1 MKVLELVLLF
11 VACFSAVFN
20 VLCYFLNLSLLPNI
34 FYHFILAVV
43 CIIIV
48 IVVLFIYLKSD
59 ATVNSEK
66 EFEEDNTDKQKLKED
81 NVDDNNQLNPVNSF
95 ENDLAEDNTDK
106 QKLNDVNDDNQQL
119 NPVNSFE
126 NDLAEDNNLENKEMI
141 EENISNQEDIV
152 EENEFDESNDII
164 DKSDGFAKTIQ
175 NDKNELSFSIDQNNK
190 VDSELTNTQIL
201 YINNSDN
208 SYIDDRGLPQLV
220 VTKEIDSQKV
230 SNAYLQQQLTDQ
242 QKLLEL
248 QKEEEQ
254 YLLEEKQER
263 TIEIL
268 KVVLVILVI
277 VNLLLL
283 AYFIYLRV
291 L

>member
-59 ATVNSEK
+59 ATVNSKK
-66 EFEEDNTDKQKLKED
+66 EFEEDT
-81 NVDDNNQLNPVNSF
+81 
-95 ENDLAEDNTDK
+95 TDK
-106 QKLNDVNDDNQQL
+106 QKLNDDNDDNQQL
-119 NPVNSFE
+119 NTVNSFE
-126 NDLAEDNNLENKEMI
+126 NDFVEGNNLENKEMI

-220 VTKEIDSQKV
+220 VTKEIDSKKV

>member
-59 ATVNSEK
+59 ATVNSEV
-66 EFEEDNTDKQKLKED
+66 EFEEDNTDKQKL
-81 NVDDNNQLNPVNSF
+81 
-95 ENDLAEDNTDK
+95 NDG
-106 QKLNDVNDDNQQL
+106 NDDNQQL
-119 NPVNSFE
+119 NTVNSFE
-126 NDLAEDNNLENKEMI
+126 NDFAEENNLENKDMI

>member
-66 EFEEDNTDKQKLKED
+66 EFEEDNTDKQKL
-81 NVDDNNQLNPVNSF
+81 
-95 ENDLAEDNTDK
+95 NDG
-106 QKLNDVNDDNQQL
+106 NDDNQQL

-126 NDLAEDNNLENKEMI
+126 NDFAEDNNLENKEMT

-220 VTKEIDSQKV
+220 VTKEIDSKKV

-263 TIEIL
+263 TVEIL

>member
-59 ATVNSEK
+59 SPVDSEK
-66 EFEEDNTDKQKLKED
+66 EFEEDNTDKQKL
-81 NVDDNNQLNPVNSF
+81 NDDNDDNQQINPVNSF

-106 QKLNDVNDDNQQL
+106 QKLNDDNDDNQQPNTVNSFENDLAEDNTDKQKLNDDNDDNQQL

-126 NDLAEDNNLENKEMI
+126 NDFAEENNLENKEMI

-220 VTKEIDSQKV
+220 VTKEIDSKK
-230 SNAYLQQQLTDQ
+230 SFKCLPAAAIN
-242 QKLLEL
+242 
-248 QKEEEQ
+248 
-254 YLLEEKQER
+254 
-263 TIEIL
+263 
-268 KVVLVILVI
+268 
-277 VNLLLL
+277 
-283 AYFIYLRV
+283 
-291 L
+291 

>member
-66 EFEEDNTDKQKLKED
+66 EFEEDNTDKQKL
-81 NVDDNNQLNPVNSF
+81 NDD
-95 ENDLAEDNTDK
+95 
-106 QKLNDVNDDNQQL
+106 NDDNQQL
-119 NPVNSFE
+119 NTVNSFE
-126 NDLAEDNNLENKEMI
+126 NDFVEGNNLENKEMI

>member
-11 VACFSAVFN
+11 VACFSAVFK

-59 ATVNSEK
+59 SPVDSEK
-66 EFEEDNTDKQKLKED
+66 EFEEDNTDKQKL
-81 NVDDNNQLNPVNSF
+81 NDD
-95 ENDLAEDNTDK
+95 
-106 QKLNDVNDDNQQL
+106 NDDNQQL
-119 NPVNSFE
+119 NPVNSLE
-126 NDLAEDNNLENKEMI
+126 NDFAEDNNLENKEMI

-220 VTKEIDSQKV
+220 VTKEIDSKKV

-268 KVVLVILVI
+268 KVVLLILVI

>member
-66 EFEEDNTDKQKLKED
+66 EFEEDNTDKQKL
-81 NVDDNNQLNPVNSF
+81 NDD
-95 ENDLAEDNTDK
+95 
-106 QKLNDVNDDNQQL
+106 NDDNQQL
-119 NPVNSFE
+119 NTVNSFE
-126 NDLAEDNNLENKEMI
+126 NDFAEENNLENKEMI

>member
-66 EFEEDNTDKQKLKED
+66 EFEEDNTDKQKL
-81 NVDDNNQLNPVNSF
+81 NDD
-95 ENDLAEDNTDK
+95 
-106 QKLNDVNDDNQQL
+106 NDDNQQL
-119 NPVNSFE
+119 NPVNSLE
-126 NDLAEDNNLENKEMI
+126 NDFAEDNNLENKEMI

>member
-66 EFEEDNTDKQKLKED
+66 EFEEDNTDKQKL
-81 NVDDNNQLNPVNSF
+81 NDD
-95 ENDLAEDNTDK
+95 
-106 QKLNDVNDDNQQL
+106 NDDNQQL
-119 NPVNSFE
+119 NPVNSLE
-126 NDLAEDNNLENKEMI
+126 NDFAEDNNLENKEMI

-220 VTKEIDSQKV
+220 VTKEIDSKKV
-230 SNAYLQQQLTDQ
+230 SNAYMQQQLTDQ

-254 YLLEEKQER
+254 YLLEEKLER

>member
-59 ATVNSEK
+59 ATVNSEV
-66 EFEEDNTDKQKLKED
+66 EFEEDNTNKQKLKED
-81 NVDDNNQLNPVNSF
+81 D
-95 ENDLAEDNTDK
+95 
-106 QKLNDVNDDNQQL
+106 DDNQQL

-126 NDLAEDNNLENKEMI
+126 NNFAEDNNLENKEMI
-141 EENISNQEDIV
+141 EDSISNQEDIV

>member
-1 MKVLELVLLF
+1 MSVIDNLLPQEIINKVKKLRAYFQQSLLSWIRNSDEHSRQTMHKVLQQISQLL
-11 VACFSAVFN
+11 CN
-20 VLCYFLNLSLLPNI
+20 Y
-34 FYHFILAVV
+34 
-43 CIIIV
+43 
-48 IVVLFIYLKSD
+48 
-59 ATVNSEK
+59 
-66 EFEEDNTDKQKLKED
+66 
-81 NVDDNNQLNPVNSF
+81 
-95 ENDLAEDNTDK
+95 
-106 QKLNDVNDDNQQL
+106 NDDNQQL
-119 NPVNSFE
+119 NPVNSLE
-126 NDLAEDNNLENKEMI
+126 NDFAEDNNLENKEMI

-220 VTKEIDSQKV
+220 VTKEIDSKKV
-230 SNAYLQQQLTDQ
+230 SNAYMQQQLTDQ

>member
-66 EFEEDNTDKQKLKED
+66 EFEEDNTDKQKL
-81 NVDDNNQLNPVNSF
+81 NDD
-95 ENDLAEDNTDK
+95 
-106 QKLNDVNDDNQQL
+106 NDDNQQL
-119 NPVNSFE
+119 NPVNSLE
-126 NDLAEDNNLENKEMI
+126 NDFAEDNNLENKEMI

-220 VTKEIDSQKV
+220 VTKEIDSKKV

-254 YLLEEKQER
+254 YLL
-263 TIEIL
+263 
-268 KVVLVILVI
+268 
-277 VNLLLL
+277 
-283 AYFIYLRV
+283 
-291 L
+291 

>member
-66 EFEEDNTDKQKLKED
+66 EFEEDNTDKQKLNDDNED
-81 NVDDNNQLNPVNSF
+81 NQQLNTVNSF

-106 QKLNDVNDDNQQL
+106 QKLNDDNQQL
-119 NPVNSFE
+119 NTVNSFE

-141 EENISNQEDIV
+141 EDSISNQEDIV

-283 AYFIYLRV
+283 AYFIYLRI

>member
-66 EFEEDNTDKQKLKED
+66 EFEEDNTDKQKL
-81 NVDDNNQLNPVNSF
+81 NDDN
-95 ENDLAEDNTDK
+95 E
-106 QKLNDVNDDNQQL
+106 DNQQL

-126 NDLAEDNNLENKEMI
+126 NDFAEENNLENKEMI

-220 VTKEIDSQKV
+220 VTKEIDSKKV
-230 SNAYLQQQLTDQ
+230 SNAYMQQQLTDQ

>member
-59 ATVNSEK
+59 SPVDSEK
-66 EFEEDNTDKQKLKED
+66 EFEEDNTDKQKL
-81 NVDDNNQLNPVNSF
+81 NDD
-95 ENDLAEDNTDK
+95 
-106 QKLNDVNDDNQQL
+106 NDDNQQL
-119 NPVNSFE
+119 NPVNSLE
-126 NDLAEDNNLENKEMI
+126 NDFAEDNNLENKEMI

-190 VDSELTNTQIL
+190 VVSELTNTQIL

-220 VTKEIDSQKV
+220 VTKEIDSKKV

>member
-66 EFEEDNTDKQKLKED
+66 EFEEDNTDKQKL
-81 NVDDNNQLNPVNSF
+81 NDD
-95 ENDLAEDNTDK
+95 
-106 QKLNDVNDDNQQL
+106 NDDNQQL
-119 NPVNSFE
+119 NPVNSLE
-126 NDLAEDNNLENKEMI
+126 NDFAEDNNLENKEMI

-175 NDKNELSFSIDQNNK
+175 NDKKELSFSIDQNNK

-220 VTKEIDSQKV
+220 VTKEIDSKKV
-230 SNAYLQQQLTDQ
+230 SNAYMQQQLTDQ

>member
-66 EFEEDNTDKQKLKED
+66 EFEEDNTDKQKL
-81 NVDDNNQLNPVNSF
+81 NDDNDDNQQPNPVNSF
-95 ENDLAEDNTDK
+95 ENDFTEDSI
-106 QKLNDVNDDNQQL
+106 V
-119 NPVNSFE
+119 
-126 NDLAEDNNLENKEMI
+126 ENKEMI

-175 NDKNELSFSIDQNNK
+175 NDKNELSFSIDQNSK

-220 VTKEIDSQKV
+220 VTKEIDSKKV

>member
-66 EFEEDNTDKQKLKED
+66 EFEEDNTDKQKL
-81 NVDDNNQLNPVNSF
+81 NDDN
-95 ENDLAEDNTDK
+95 E
-106 QKLNDVNDDNQQL
+106 DNQQL
-119 NPVNSFE
+119 NTVNSFE

-141 EENISNQEDIV
+141 EDSISNQEDIV

-220 VTKEIDSQKV
+220 VTKEIDSKKV

>member
-66 EFEEDNTDKQKLKED
+66 EFEEDNTDKQKL
-81 NVDDNNQLNPVNSF
+81 NDD
-95 ENDLAEDNTDK
+95 
-106 QKLNDVNDDNQQL
+106 NDDNQQL
-119 NPVNSFE
+119 NPVNCLE
-126 NDLAEDNNLENKEMI
+126 NDFAEDNNLENKEMI

-220 VTKEIDSQKV
+220 VTKEIDSKKV
-230 SNAYLQQQLTDQ
+230 SNAYMQQQLTDQ

>member
-66 EFEEDNTDKQKLKED
+66 EFEEDNTDKQKL
-81 NVDDNNQLNPVNSF
+81 NDDNDDKKQLNPVNSF
-95 ENDLAEDNTDK
+95 ENDFAED
-106 QKLNDVNDDNQQL
+106 
-119 NPVNSFE
+119 S
-126 NDLAEDNNLENKEMI
+126 NLENKEMI

-220 VTKEIDSQKV
+220 VTKEIDSKKV

-291 L
+291 

>member
-66 EFEEDNTDKQKLKED
+66 EFEEDNTDKQKL
-81 NVDDNNQLNPVNSF
+81 NDD
-95 ENDLAEDNTDK
+95 
-106 QKLNDVNDDNQQL
+106 NDDNQQL
-119 NPVNSFE
+119 NTVNSFE
-126 NDLAEDNNLENKEMI
+126 NDFVEGNNLENKEMT

>member
-66 EFEEDNTDKQKLKED
+66 EFEEDNTDKQKL
-81 NVDDNNQLNPVNSF
+81 NDD
-95 ENDLAEDNTDK
+95 
-106 QKLNDVNDDNQQL
+106 NDDNQQL

-126 NDLAEDNNLENKEMI
+126 NDFAEENNLENKEMI

-220 VTKEIDSQKV
+220 VTKEIDSKKV
-230 SNAYLQQQLTDQ
+230 SNAYMQQQLTDQ

-277 VNLLLL
+277 VNFLLL

>member
-59 ATVNSEK
+59 APINSEK
-66 EFEEDNTDKQKLKED
+66 EFEEDNTDKQKL
-81 NVDDNNQLNPVNSF
+81 NDD
-95 ENDLAEDNTDK
+95 
-106 QKLNDVNDDNQQL
+106 NDDNQQL
-119 NPVNSFE
+119 NTVNSFE
-126 NDLAEDNNLENKEMI
+126 NDFVEGNNLENKEMT

>member
-34 FYHFILAVV
+34 IYHFILAVV

-66 EFEEDNTDKQKLKED
+66 EFEEDNTDKQKL
-81 NVDDNNQLNPVNSF
+81 NDD
-95 ENDLAEDNTDK
+95 
-106 QKLNDVNDDNQQL
+106 NDDNQQL
-119 NPVNSFE
+119 NTVNSFE
-126 NDLAEDNNLENKEMI
+126 NDFAEENNLENKDMI

>member
-59 ATVNSEK
+59 APINSEK
-66 EFEEDNTDKQKLKED
+66 EFEEDNTDKQKL
-81 NVDDNNQLNPVNSF
+81 NDDN
-95 ENDLAEDNTDK
+95 E
-106 QKLNDVNDDNQQL
+106 DNQQL

-126 NDLAEDNNLENKEMI
+126 NDFAEENNLENKEMI

-220 VTKEIDSQKV
+220 VTKEIDSKKV
-230 SNAYLQQQLTDQ
+230 SNAYMQQQLTDQ

>member
-66 EFEEDNTDKQKLKED
+66 EFEEDNTDKQKLNYD
-81 NVDDNNQLNPVNSF
+81 
-95 ENDLAEDNTDK
+95 
-106 QKLNDVNDDNQQL
+106 NDDNQQL
-119 NPVNSFE
+119 NPVNSLE
-126 NDLAEDNNLENKEMI
+126 NDFAEDNNLENKEMI

-220 VTKEIDSQKV
+220 VTKEIDSKKV
-230 SNAYLQQQLTDQ
+230 SNAYMQQQLTDQ

>member
-66 EFEEDNTDKQKLKED
+66 EFEEDNTDKQKL
-81 NVDDNNQLNPVNSF
+81 NDD
-95 ENDLAEDNTDK
+95 
-106 QKLNDVNDDNQQL
+106 NDDNQQL
-119 NPVNSFE
+119 NPVNSLE
-126 NDLAEDNNLENKEMI
+126 NDFAEESVLENKEMI

-220 VTKEIDSQKV
+220 VTKEIDSKKV

>member
-1 MKVLELVLLF
+1 M
-11 VACFSAVFN
+11 
-20 VLCYFLNLSLLPNI
+20 
-34 FYHFILAVV
+34 

-66 EFEEDNTDKQKLKED
+66 EFEEDNTDKQKL
-81 NVDDNNQLNPVNSF
+81 NDD
-95 ENDLAEDNTDK
+95 
-106 QKLNDVNDDNQQL
+106 NDDNQQL
-119 NPVNSFE
+119 NPVNSLE
-126 NDLAEDNNLENKEMI
+126 NDFAEDNNLENKEMI

-220 VTKEIDSQKV
+220 VTKEIDSKKV
-230 SNAYLQQQLTDQ
+230 SNAYMQQQLTDQ

>member
-66 EFEEDNTDKQKLKED
+66 EFEEDNTDKQKL
-81 NVDDNNQLNPVNSF
+81 NDDNDDKKQLNPVNSF
-95 ENDLAEDNTDK
+95 ENDLAEE
-106 QKLNDVNDDNQQL
+106 
-119 NPVNSFE
+119 SI
-126 NDLAEDNNLENKEMI
+126 LENKEMI

-220 VTKEIDSQKV
+220 VTKEIDSKKV

-263 TIEIL
+263 TVEIL

>member
-66 EFEEDNTDKQKLKED
+66 EFEEDNTDKQKLNED
-81 NVDDNNQLNPVNSF
+81 NDDNKQPNPVNSF
-95 ENDLAEDNTDK
+95 ENDFVEG
-106 QKLNDVNDDNQQL
+106 
-119 NPVNSFE
+119 
-126 NDLAEDNNLENKEMI
+126 NNLENKEMT

-220 VTKEIDSQKV
+220 VTKEIDSKKV

>member
-59 ATVNSEK
+59 AIVNSEK
-66 EFEEDNTDKQKLKED
+66 EFEEDNTDKQKL
-81 NVDDNNQLNPVNSF
+81 NDDNDDNQQPNTVNSF
-95 ENDLAEDNTDK
+95 ENDLAEE
-106 QKLNDVNDDNQQL
+106 
-119 NPVNSFE
+119 SI
-126 NDLAEDNNLENKEMI
+126 LENKEMI

>member
-66 EFEEDNTDKQKLKED
+66 EFEEDNTDKQKL
-81 NVDDNNQLNPVNSF
+81 NDD
-95 ENDLAEDNTDK
+95 
-106 QKLNDVNDDNQQL
+106 NDDNQQL
-119 NPVNSFE
+119 NPVNSLE
-126 NDLAEDNNLENKEMI
+126 NDFAEDSVLENKEMI

-220 VTKEIDSQKV
+220 VTKEIDSKKV